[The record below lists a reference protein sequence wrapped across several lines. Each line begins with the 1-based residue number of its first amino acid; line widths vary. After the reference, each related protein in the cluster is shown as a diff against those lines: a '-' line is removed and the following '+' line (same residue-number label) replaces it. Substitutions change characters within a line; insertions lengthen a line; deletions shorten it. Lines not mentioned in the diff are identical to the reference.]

1 MKRLILTLAFVGL
14 SAANGSAQEL
24 LTPDKAVTLALSRNH
39 DIAIVELDGKAASN
53 RATPGNAGLLSSIQI
68 SSGATYSNSNMDVT
82 FASFGE
88 NGVRSQAVSED
99 GVTGTSYQGSIGV
112 NYVLFDGFS
121 GRYRLEA
128 LKLRERLT
136 ETRFRAIIEQTL
148 ASVMLL
154 YLDVARLQQQ
164 LQISREA
171 ISLSIERLNRIEE
184 GY

>member
-68 SSGATYSNSNMDVT
+68 SSGATYSNMDVT